1 MNLND
6 PSTWTEDDKWVLF
19 AAACWFC
26 GAIRDPEKV
35 ELRTGRW
42 SASTALHDLFAALR
56 SKHGDLRTL
65 NDTAQHLIEDHCASV
80 GITNTDAPVTLVD
93 FENEVVSLWSDHK
106 KEVLESALLTDFVK
120 NKNIVDKW
128 SEKYFTV

>member
-1 MNLND
+1 M
-6 PSTWTEDDKWVLF
+6 SHQTGWVLRGGTAYGF
-19 AAACWFC
+19 DVVSHESF
-26 GAIRDPEKV
+26 V

-93 FENEVVSLWSDHK
+93 FTSEVVLLWSDYK